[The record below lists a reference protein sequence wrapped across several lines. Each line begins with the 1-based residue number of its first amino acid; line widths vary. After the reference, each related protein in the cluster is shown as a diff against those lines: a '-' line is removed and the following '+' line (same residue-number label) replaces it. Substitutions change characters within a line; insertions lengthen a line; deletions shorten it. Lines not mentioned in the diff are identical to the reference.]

1 MKICKCAKLR
11 SLELIKALGYKLH
24 IDKTHNEDI
33 LVDSLGVFDGD
44 DSIVPIYEYK
54 NKKYII
60 SKKVK
65 IKYYE
70 YLSEY
75 EISINECKELKPQF
89 FI

>member
-1 MKICKCAKLR
+1 MKIYKCVKLR
-11 SLELIKALGYKLH
+11 SLHLIKELGYMLF
-24 IDKTHNEDI
+24 IDKSYNEDI
-33 LVDSLGVFDGD
+33 LTDSQEVFGN
-44 DSIVPIYEYK
+44 IVPIYEDK

-60 SKKVK
+60 SRGVK

-75 EISINECKELKPQF
+75 EISISECKELKPQF